1 MTLLGRNKLDSFIR
15 KHSDTRRWIE
25 NWVSDVENAQWK
37 TPQDIKKRYTTV
49 SFLPNNIVIFN
60 VKGNRYRLEVQAA
73 FNTGHIIVKWIGTHA
88 EYTNK
93 YR

>member
-15 KHSDTRRWIE
+15 KHSDARRWIE
-25 NWVSDVENAQWK
+25 NWVSDIENAQWK
-37 TPQDIKKRYTTV
+37 TPQDIKKRYATV

-60 VKGNRYRLEVQAA
+60 VKGNRYRMEVQAA
-73 FNTGHIIVKWIGTHA
+73 FNTGNIIVKWIGTHA
-88 EYTNK
+88 EYTSK